1 MFSGLLLGQWLLW
14 LSKEGLSTA
23 PTKEKGFKQLLR
35 YSKNEDIRKELLQK
49 KIYWNV
55 LEVKSI
61 STVWNY
67 IGYCCSLSFL
77 SSKTFPL
84 QYQTLSDQI
93 LWFYFGLPWIFILVT
108 TLLHL
113 YNLFTSNTLKIHLCP
128 YSQNQIYFKTG
139 LNSVVDLCNSPG
151 TRCINLL
158 LIVSAISSASCA
170 IPHFLA
176 RCSCCCSDSNST

>member
-1 MFSGLLLGQWLLW
+1 MKILERNSC
-14 LSKEGLSTA
+14 K
-23 PTKEKGFKQLLR
+23 
-35 YSKNEDIRKELLQK
+35 K

-55 LEVKSI
+55 LEVKII
-61 STVWNY
+61 STLWNY
-67 IGYCCSLSFL
+67 IGYSFSLSFL
-77 SSKTFPL
+77 PSKTFPL
-84 QYQTLSDQI
+84 QYQTLSNQI

-113 YNLFTSNTLKIHLCP
+113 YNLFTTNTLKIHIFP
-128 YSQNQIYFKTG
+128 YSQKQMHFKTG
-139 LNSVVDLCNSPG
+139 LTSVVDLCNSPG